1 MHVKHSSSSRLPT
14 TLFSWMALSL
24 PVIGFLSSYV
34 PAEVTPASSTPA
46 QQPDSTPTDP
56 RIDSTTGRQLAT
68 WPHNRPFN
76 HLMMVLELDI
86 PTMSEAKLTGI
97 KTLTLVAVGQSRLTI
112 PLDSNGPNITRV
124 ELENGTP
131 CTFTLEDRKLLINLP
146 TPAKPGVAFSIRI
159 HYTLDY
165 SANKGEGLTYSKAIP
180 DGKGKTYRNPQIHAQ
195 GQATLN
201 SKWFPC
207 HDFPN
212 EKLATR
218 MIITVDES
226 FDVVSNGYLA
236 ATKPAS
242 PGSDGKARKRWDW
255 VQDTPHSPYLVTLAI
270 AQFSIIQLGGDD
282 SARPSLDMP
291 LYIPEG
297 TESQAKEI
305 FKDTAEMVVFF
316 ERIFDYPYPWDQYA
330 QCVVRDFVAG
340 GMENTSCTLL
350 HSGAATGEPGSQ
362 DDLISH
368 ELAHQWFGD
377 LVTCKTWAD
386 LWLNEGWASF
396 SEALWNEHKAGKE
409 SPEAGRRAY
418 QRTIRGFFQSQRFRN
433 KSSWPQYTPMVSNRY
448 DNADTLF
455 SRPEDPYAKGAM
467 LLHMLRARLG
477 DNAFF
482 SGARSY
488 LKKYAYKVA
497 ETSDFRREMEAASG
511 QSLERF
517 FDQWAL
523 RPGLPRLDAE
533 LSWDEQSSQLEVS
546 ILQTQH
552 IDGYNPAYA
561 FTIPIR
567 LKFEDQSTKFVY
579 MDIDSITSNATFKLD
594 AKPTQVTLDPGMTI
608 IAPTQMKKELSWWM
622 NELSD
627 PPSEFAQIQALHA
640 LEDHLALTLDPIEAQ
655 LVRNC
660 LQTRHAT
667 HIPTPPASPVQMN

>member
-1 MHVKHSSSSRLPT
+1 MFPALTKH
-14 TLFSWMALSL
+14 FASL
-24 PVIGFLSSYV
+24 VLAAPLACGCFASLATGAVS
-34 PAEVTPASSTPA
+34 PATYTQAS
-46 QQPDSTPTDP
+46 TDP
-56 RIDSTTGRQLAT
+56 RIDANGRQLAT
-68 WPHNRPFN
+68 WPHHRPFN

-86 PTMSEAKLTGI
+86 PTMSQAKLNGVE
-97 KTLTLVAVGQSRLTI
+97 TLTLVAVGPPRLTI
-112 PLDSNGPNITRV
+112 PLDSNGPTVTHI
-124 ELENGTP
+124 ELEDGTP
-131 CTFTLEDRKLLINLP
+131 CAFTLENRKLLITLP
-146 TPAKPGVAFSIRI
+146 TPAQPGVPFSIRI
-159 HYTLDY
+159 HYTLDF

-180 DGKGKTYRNPQIHAQ
+180 DGEGKTYRNPQIHAQ

-218 MIITVDES
+218 VIVTVDES

-236 ATKPAS
+236 STKPAI
-242 PGSDGKARKRWDW
+242 PGSDGNPRKRWDW
-255 VQDTPHSPYLVTLAI
+255 VQDTPHSAYLVTLAI

-282 SARPSLDMP
+282 SARPGLEMP

-297 TESQAKEI
+297 TEAEAKAI
-305 FKDTAEMVVFF
+305 FADTAEMIAFY
-316 ERIFDYPYPWDQYA
+316 EKLFDYPYPWDQYA
-330 QCVVRDFVAG
+330 QCVVRDFSAG

-350 HSGAATGEPGSQ
+350 YAGAGRGKPGSQ

-368 ELAHQWFGD
+368 EIAHQWFGN

-386 LWLNEGWASF
+386 LWLNEGWASY
-396 SEALWNEHKAGKE
+396 SEALWNEHKASKE

-418 QRTIRGFFQSQRFRN
+418 QRTIRGFYQSQRFRN

-477 DNAFF
+477 DDAFF
-482 SGARSY
+482 SGAKAY

-517 FDQWAL
+517 FDQWAM
-523 RPGLPRLDAE
+523 RPGLPRLDAQ
-533 LSWDEQSSQLEVS
+533 LDWNDQTKQLEVS
-546 ILQTQH
+546 IQQTQH

-561 FTIPIR
+561 FSIPIR

-579 MDIDSITSNATFKLD
+579 MDVDSITSNATFKLD
-594 AKPTQVTLDPGMTI
+594 SKPIQVTLDPGMTI
-608 IAPTQMKKELSWWM
+608 IAPTQMKKDLAWWM
-622 NELSD
+622 DQLAD
-627 PPSEFAQIQALHA
+627 PPSEFARVQALQA
-640 LEDHLALTLDPIEAQ
+640 LEDQLETTHDPVIKALVSQSLLT
-655 LVRNC
+655 
-660 LQTRHAT
+660 HAT
-667 HIPTPPASPVQMN
+667 PNHSS